1 METLTDTPTQFV
13 DHPREIA
20 ELLDALS
27 QPGEVSLAFEEQ
39 ASAPHSVLLVEIR
52 EDDCLVLDVTATPE
66 IAGGLA
72 AGRAFRISGRAQGAM
87 VATPAMTATPVEGVP
102 GRLRFQCPYPE
113 QLDAW
118 HRRHA
123 FRAELKAGM
132 HVPVEM
138 DIDLASG
145 QRTVHG
151 ELVNLSLGGC
161 LLQMPMAEAVH
172 LAQGQLLNRV
182 EAIFPS
188 GQRLASRGEVRHVK
202 ADDQWQR
209 ALVGFA
215 FDEATPR
222 LERLV
227 WYLVKEIEREGAR
240 DVNDGKSLAPS
251 PLFQAQADAPAAP
264 TERASRP
271 RYATPMARR
280 LVKVADFLNAQVLL
294 LKQGRSI
301 DSALLSRSSDFLLGL
316 LEQDREALLFATTC
330 LHHEPVVVQH
340 CIAVAVRLADLV
352 SRREAPRELLK
363 AVLAAGLVHDLGKV
377 LLPDELLASPA
388 FDADQHRRM
397 ASHVELIRERLREC
411 RWLAP
416 DVLKSVV
423 GDINE
428 RLDGSGYPQGKRGDE
443 LATLSRAAA
452 VIDAMDAMTRARPD
466 RAAWTIEATYR
477 HLLTHGAA
485 YDGQWVQRVIR
496 HFGVQPIGSLLAYSS
511 GAVAWVHRLDERG
524 QPALLHVVRNQY
536 SLDKRIDRWAQ
547 GRDIDQLGRIEQ
559 LLDPSSEALTPS

>member
-1 METLTDTPTQFV
+1 MEMLTETPTQVV
-13 DHPREIA
+13 DHHREIA
-20 ELLDALS
+20 ELLDGLS
-27 QPGEVSLAFEEQ
+27 QPGDVSLIFEEQ
-39 ASAPHSVLLVEIR
+39 ASAPHSVLLVDVR
-52 EDDCLVLDVTATPE
+52 EGECLILDVTAAPE
-66 IAGGLA
+66 VAGGLGA
-72 AGRAFRISGRAQGAM
+72 ERAFRISGQARGAM
-87 VATPAMTATPVEGVP
+87 VSTPAMTATPVEGVA

-113 QLDAW
+113 QLDVW

-138 DIDLASG
+138 DVDLASG
-145 QRTVHG
+145 PRTVHG

-161 LLQMPMAEAVH
+161 LLQLPMSEAVH
-172 LAQGQLLNRV
+172 LEQGQLLNRL
-182 EAIFPS
+182 EAIFPG

-202 ADDQWQR
+202 ADDEWQR

-215 FDEATPR
+215 FDESTPR

-240 DVNDGKSLAPS
+240 GVNDGKSLAPS
-251 PLFQAQADAPAAP
+251 PLFQAQADALAASA
-264 TERASRP
+264 ERASRP

-280 LVKVADFLNAQVLL
+280 LVKVADFLNAQIVL
-294 LKQGRSI
+294 LKQGRPI

-352 SRREAPRELLK
+352 SSRQAPRELLK
-363 AVLAAGLVHDLGKV
+363 AILAAGLVHDLGKV
-377 LLPDELLASPA
+377 LLPAELLASPG
-388 FDADQHRRM
+388 FDDDQRGRM

-416 DVLKSVV
+416 DVVKSVV
-423 GDINE
+423 VDINE
-428 RLDGSGYPQGKRGDE
+428 RLDGSGYPQGKQGDE
-443 LATLSRAAA
+443 LATLSRATA
-452 VIDAMDAMTRARPD
+452 VIDAMDAMARARPD
-466 RAAWTIEATYR
+466 RSAWTLEAIYR
-477 HLLTHGAA
+477 HLLTQASA
-485 YDGQWVQRVIR
+485 YDSQWVQRAIR
-496 HFGVQPIGSLLAYSS
+496 HFGVQPIGSLLAYAS

-524 QPALLHVVRNQY
+524 QPSLLHVVRNQY
-536 SLDKRIDRWAQ
+536 SLNKRIDQWAQ
-547 GRDIDQLGRIEQ
+547 GREIAQLGRVEQ
-559 LLDPSSEALTPS
+559 MLDPSSEALTPS